1 MPVSSMGS
9 GGALQSMF
17 KMAWK
22 HISDE
27 DLERYHLGKV
37 TDESE
42 LAPLEEHLLACP
54 SCVERAKEAQDYVDA
69 MRAAIIEGNVDLEG

>member
-1 MPVSSMGS
+1 V
-9 GGALQSMF
+9 
-17 KMAWK
+17 AWQ

-54 SCVERAKEAQDYVDA
+54 SCVEREKEARDYADA
-69 MRAAIIEGNVDLEG
+69 MRAAILEGNFDLE